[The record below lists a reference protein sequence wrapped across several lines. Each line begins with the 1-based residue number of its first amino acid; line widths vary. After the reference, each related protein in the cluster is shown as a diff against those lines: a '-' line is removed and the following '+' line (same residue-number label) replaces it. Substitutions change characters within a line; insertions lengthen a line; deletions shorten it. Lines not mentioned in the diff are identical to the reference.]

1 MLHEEEKFT
10 IYCTLI
16 ASRQYKA
23 NYWNH
28 TLSLHD
34 LRLHRANVRYR
45 QMQGT
50 LPVLSVCVCNA
61 YHICFLRLQRIKYT
75 SNAHSERKEAP
86 CLLIVARAKNDFQ
99 LHLHILKMQ
108 HFSAKH
114 LESDFKL
121 ITHLLHHFPGFFL
134 QTEQLSFF
142 SYFDF

>member
-1 MLHEEEKFT
+1 M
-10 IYCTLI
+10 
-16 ASRQYKA
+16 A
-23 NYWNH
+23 
-28 TLSLHD
+28 LSLFY
-34 LRLHRANVRYR
+34 L
-45 QMQGT
+45 
-50 LPVLSVCVCNA
+50 CVCNA

-121 ITHLLHHFPGFFL
+121 ITHLLHHFPGFFF

-142 SYFDF
+142 TLTSNYISLTLGEVFPLTLLDVFASEILGTHQLVFLMVTKAHM